1 MSHLYQC
8 YKNFFKGDFMIKVE
22 DLIENKKI
30 DGKNKNIITAESIK
44 KAIINKRRVI
54 LDEKTE

>member
-1 MSHLYQC
+1 
-8 YKNFFKGDFMIKVE
+8 MIKVE

-44 KAIINKRRVI
+44 NAIINQRRI
-54 LDEKTE
+54 MLDEKTE

>member
-1 MSHLYQC
+1 
-8 YKNFFKGDFMIKVE
+8 MIKVE

-44 KAIINKRRVI
+44 NAIINKRRA

>member
-1 MSHLYQC
+1 
-8 YKNFFKGDFMIKVE
+8 MIKVE

-44 KAIINKRRVI
+44 KAITNKRRVV